1 MSSEVK
7 IEEKKDVPKKEE
19 ETVVVDDEDKQIP
32 ELPTTEEQF
41 TVKFRQQWQLIIKIL
56 ELITSA
62 LCFGLFY
69 QPANQSA
76 NLAKHH
82 LEQVAVILLAYVGY
96 ILINLVFIV
105 ARCLNDKIPFRVGAL
120 FSLVAALLNVTSGIL
135 LIVNRTN
142 KFQGMYYEPHK
153 YLESMLSAA
162 TVLSFI
168 NAVFF
173 SVDAVYTFILK
184 QNF

>member
-1 MSSEVK
+1 MRNKLSFSHTIEILLHRGDKFFEDIYDYIFVGTSFIPQEV
-7 IEEKKDVPKKEE
+7 
-19 ETVVVDDEDKQIP
+19 
-32 ELPTTEEQF
+32 
-41 TVKFRQQWQLIIKIL
+41 
-56 ELITSA
+56 ITSA

-173 SVDAVYTFILK
+173 SGDAVYTFILK